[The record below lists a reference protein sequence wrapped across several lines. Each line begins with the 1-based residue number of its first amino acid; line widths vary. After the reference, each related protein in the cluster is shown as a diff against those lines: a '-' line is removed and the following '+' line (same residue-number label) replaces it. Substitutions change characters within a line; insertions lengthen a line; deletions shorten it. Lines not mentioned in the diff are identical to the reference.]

1 MPISAQSLVQR
12 IVDISQ
18 DKTSIRW
25 PVNEIIRAI
34 NDAQREIILYRPDA
48 MVTNAVHPLVAGA
61 KQTLPAGGTK
71 LIDIPRNSN
80 GGAMR
85 LTNREILDAQ
95 TPGWHLLPGTLNPVH
110 YMYDIR
116 DPKVFYVY
124 QPALVGASVNIVYS
138 AVPTDVASVAEGSLY
153 NAVTGNIS
161 VPDVYAN
168 AVLDFALYRI
178 YLKDAEYA
186 GNAARAQAH
195 YTMFGNSLGNE
206 FKALATFSP
215 TSSGN
220 PNTSSSQAAKQG

>member
-1 MPISAQSLVQR
+1 MTITAKSLVQR

-48 MVTNAVHPLVAGA
+48 MVTNATLALVAGA
-61 KQTLPAGGTK
+61 KQSLPVNGTK
-71 LIDIPRNSN
+71 LIDIPRNTT

-95 TPGWHLLPGTLNPVH
+95 TPGWHLLPGTLTPVH

-124 QPALVGASVNIVYS
+124 QPALVGASLSIVYS
-138 AVPTDVASVAEGSLY
+138 AVPTDVAEVAEGSLY
-153 NAVTGNIS
+153 DAVTGNIS

-195 YTMFGNSLGNE
+195 YTMFGNALGNE
-206 FKALATFSP
+206 FKALANFAP

-220 PNTSSSQAAKQG
+220 PNTSSSKAAQG

>member
-1 MPISAQSLVQR
+1 MPITAQSLVHR

-48 MVTNAVHPLVAGA
+48 MVTNATVTLVAGS
-61 KQTLPAGGTK
+61 KQSLPPNGTK
-71 LIDIPRNSN
+71 LIDITRNTN

-95 TPGWHLLPGTLNPVH
+95 TPDWHKLPGTMNPVH

-116 DPKVFYVY
+116 DPAVFYVY
-124 QPALVGASVNIVYS
+124 QPALAGATLNIVYS
-138 AVPTDVASVAEGSLY
+138 AVPTDIPVVAEGSLY
-153 NAVTGNIS
+153 SAVTGNLS

-195 YTMFGNSLGNE
+195 YTMFGNALGNE
-206 FKALATFSP
+206 FKALSTFSP
-215 TSSGN
+215 TSTGN